1 MCIILIILM
10 IYVLF
15 AAHVL
20 NMSAILIL
28 NNLKSDCKFVTPS
41 NYLNKDLTE
50 NELMFECFTKNVTT
64 CFATKYRKSIV
75 CI

>member
-1 MCIILIILM
+1 
-10 IYVLF
+10 
-15 AAHVL
+15 
-20 NMSAILIL
+20 MSAILIL